1 MTEVAR
7 EDLLRELTETHNVIS
22 KLAREL
28 RSPYSHKSATPR
40 CHHPPCAPSPLGRL
54 APLEAGMAR
63 SRPGSFADSR
73 ARGTSEAGAGRLSYG
88 SPRPQRSLT
97 ICCSLRLEYG
107 PPRGDGNLR
116 CHPPSRPEPQRHV
129 LGFRGSSISWED
141 GVRGKT
147 ESVLAAG
154 TGAAAT
160 QLANMHVIG
169 RGLIPSPSLICAT
182 ILCRGIS
189 TCVPDVPQI
198 RRPPGRAAL
207 SSTS

>member
-1 MTEVAR
+1 MSSALSALNVTSRASAAHAGARACGDPRRGGGKLYLIGMVEDVDSELLVHFVRHERIKMPLRSFLNVKNPMTEVAR

-88 SPRPQRSLT
+88 SPRPQR
-97 ICCSLRLEYG
+97 
-107 PPRGDGNLR
+107 
-116 CHPPSRPEPQRHV
+116 
-129 LGFRGSSISWED
+129 
-141 GVRGKT
+141 
-147 ESVLAAG
+147 
-154 TGAAAT
+154 
-160 QLANMHVIG
+160 
-169 RGLIPSPSLICAT
+169 
-182 ILCRGIS
+182 
-189 TCVPDVPQI
+189 VP
-198 RRPPGRAAL
+198 
-207 SSTS
+207 